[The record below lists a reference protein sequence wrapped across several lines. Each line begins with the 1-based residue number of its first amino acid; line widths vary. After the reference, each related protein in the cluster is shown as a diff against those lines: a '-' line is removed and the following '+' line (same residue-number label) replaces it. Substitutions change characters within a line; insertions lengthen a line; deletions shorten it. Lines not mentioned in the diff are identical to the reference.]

1 MTTTQIDSAWNTL
14 TEEVWQISYASG
26 YELDGTTS
34 TALLQEAESAAAKA
48 DIVLLFAGLPGRYES
63 ESFDREHIDL
73 PEGHQQLIEAVAS
86 ANNQTVVV
94 LTNGSAVTMPWI
106 DQVPCVM
113 EGWLGGQAGDSAIV
127 DVLTGKV
134 NPSGKLSETF
144 PKRLEDCPAYLNW
157 PGEQGKVHYREG
169 LFIGYRHYDAKKI
182 EPLFPFGHGLSYTQ
196 FAYTNL
202 RLSAS
207 ELDESEELQVS
218 VDVTNTGNRAGSEV
232 VQLYVHPKQS
242 RLQRPEQE
250 LKGFQKVKLAVGETL
265 TVQMKLTPRD
275 LSYYDPE
282 EKQWLVERGC
292 SEIRIGSSSRDIRQ
306 RTVVTINSVQPVPF
320 RFTKRTPLGR
330 WQEHSEA
337 RSLVA
342 PVIAEMSKQ
351 MGSHSDDK
359 DAATMMEAMLRD
371 LPIIKLVQFTRGAF
385 LESHVEALV
394 EKANQY
400 DSRT

>member
-113 EGWLGGQAGDSAIV
+113 EGWLGGQAGGSAIV

-232 VQLYVHPKQS
+232 VQL
-242 RLQRPEQE
+242 
-250 LKGFQKVKLAVGETL
+250 
-265 TVQMKLTPRD
+265 
-275 LSYYDPE
+275 
-282 EKQWLVERGC
+282 
-292 SEIRIGSSSRDIRQ
+292 
-306 RTVVTINSVQPVPF
+306 
-320 RFTKRTPLGR
+320 
-330 WQEHSEA
+330 
-337 RSLVA
+337 
-342 PVIAEMSKQ
+342 
-351 MGSHSDDK
+351 
-359 DAATMMEAMLRD
+359 
-371 LPIIKLVQFTRGAF
+371 
-385 LESHVEALV
+385 
-394 EKANQY
+394 
-400 DSRT
+400 

>member
-1 MTTTQIDSAWNTL
+1 M
-14 TEEVWQISYASG
+14 
-26 YELDGTTS
+26 
-34 TALLQEAESAAAKA
+34 
-48 DIVLLFAGLPGRYES
+48 
-63 ESFDREHIDL
+63 
-73 PEGHQQLIEAVAS
+73 
-86 ANNQTVVV
+86 
-94 LTNGSAVTMPWI
+94 
-106 DQVPCVM
+106 
-113 EGWLGGQAGDSAIV
+113 
-127 DVLTGKV
+127 
-134 NPSGKLSETF
+134 
-144 PKRLEDCPAYLNW
+144 
-157 PGEQGKVHYREG
+157 HYREG

-337 RSLVA
+337 LSLVA

-385 LESHVEALV
+385 SEAQVEALV